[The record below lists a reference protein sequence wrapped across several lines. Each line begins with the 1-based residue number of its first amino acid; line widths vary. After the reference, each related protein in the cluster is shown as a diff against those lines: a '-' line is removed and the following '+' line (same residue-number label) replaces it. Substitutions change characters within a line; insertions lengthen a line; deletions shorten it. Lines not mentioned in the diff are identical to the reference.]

1 MSGTDRRRTPEMGRN
16 VHSGTYGLLYGSG
29 DSEKRSNE
37 NGRERPG
44 SRKERHLPGVVV
56 KK

>member
-1 MSGTDRRRTPEMGRN
+1 MGRN

>member
-1 MSGTDRRRTPEMGRN
+1 MADSASQSDEPAGGGMAFIAEA
-16 VHSGTYGLLYGSG
+16 